1 MSENATVV
9 QTQAPQKHGR
19 TFADLFVTII
29 LPILLIV
36 GIGVILYFGS
46 DKMVAYIKMVPVWI
60 WTSLLLSV
68 IWYPFLVQR
77 AKEDAKLFLVTDG
90 PQRLTEYRVGR
101 RVPLDLDGM
110 GVPLMSKSG
119 TMRTLLTELDPIS
132 LKGRGSELAEF
143 TQFEMAR
150 DLGTLHRLSMAFSEH
165 LRSER
170 ITKET
175 MAVEVEKQVKIL
187 SERWVGIA
195 MSTLEPEEL
204 ETALSITRDDSAID
218 STVEE
223 MVDFETP

>member
-1 MSENATVV
+1 MSETVV
-9 QTQAPQKHGR
+9 QTQAPNVHGR
-19 TFADLFVTII
+19 TFADLFVVII
-29 LPILLIV
+29 LPLILIL
-36 GIGVILYFGS
+36 GIGALLYFGS
-46 DKMVAYIKMVPVWI
+46 DEMIAYIKMIPVWI
-60 WTSLLLSV
+60 WTSLLLSL

-101 RVPLDLDGM
+101 RVPLNIDGL
-110 GVPLMSKSG
+110 GVPMMSKSG
-119 TMRTLLTELDPIS
+119 AMRTLLTELDP
-132 LKGRGSELAEF
+132 LTLTGKGSELAEF

-150 DLGTLHRLSMAFSEH
+150 DLGTLNRLSQAFSDH

-187 SERWVGIA
+187 SERWVRIA
-195 MSTLEPEEL
+195 MSTLEPDEL
-204 ETALSITRDDSAID
+204 ETALVISNEDQAID

-223 MVDFETP
+223 MVDFEIP